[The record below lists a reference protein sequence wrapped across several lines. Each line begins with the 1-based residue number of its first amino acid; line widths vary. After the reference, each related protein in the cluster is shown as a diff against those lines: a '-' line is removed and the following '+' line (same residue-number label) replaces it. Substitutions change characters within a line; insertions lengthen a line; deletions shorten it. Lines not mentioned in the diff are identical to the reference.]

1 MGEHAPPGVRAVIA
15 QHPECF
21 DGSGFPQGELGPKI
35 NPLARMVI
43 TATPGNSLKPSA
55 LAQNVI
61 EYLNPRMRLS
71 YYAQNTGSE
80 GHVIGLRPRVTAR
93 ER

>member
-1 MGEHAPPGVRAVIA
+1 MGEHVPPDVRAVIA
-15 QHPECF
+15 LHHECF
-21 DGSGFPQGELGPKI
+21 DGSGFPHGELGPKI

-43 TATPGNSLKPSA
+43 TATPGNSLKPSV

-71 YYAQNTGSE
+71 DYAQKTGS
-80 GHVIGLRPRVTAR
+80 
-93 ER
+93 